1 MAVQFTDNNFEADVL
16 EASKIKP
23 VLVDFFASWCGPCK
37 LQGPIVDELSDDMG
51 EKASIGKMDTEA
63 NNATAA
69 KFGIMSIPTLLIFK
83 NGEAVEK
90 LVGLQDKESLKQMI
104 EKYI

>member
-1 MAVQFTDNNFEADVL
+1 MAVQFTDENFDNEVL
-16 EASKIKP
+16 ESSKIKP
-23 VLVDFFASWCGPCK
+23 FLVDFFASWCGPCK

-51 EKASIGKMDTEA
+51 EKAFIGKMDTES

-83 NGEAVEK
+83 NGEVVEK
-90 LVGLQDKESLKQMI
+90 LVGLQDKESLKQTI